1 MYARRVRVPGG
12 SKFHLALGT
21 IKRGFQ
27 NFGDQGAAATVEKE
41 VIHLLKMD
49 AIEPYNPK
57 DLVKKDR
64 HASLG

>member
-27 NFGDQGAAATVEKE
+27 NFGDQGAAAVEKE
-41 VIHLLKMD
+41 VRHILTMD